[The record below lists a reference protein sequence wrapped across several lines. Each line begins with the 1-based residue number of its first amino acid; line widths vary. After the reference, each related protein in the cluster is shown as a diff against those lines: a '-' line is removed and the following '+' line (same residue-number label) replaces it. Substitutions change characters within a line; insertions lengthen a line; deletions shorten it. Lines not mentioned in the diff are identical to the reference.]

1 MAEMAAQKNGIDVR
15 HFRLLAQTKRRTKA
29 ALVRQVWPEIKSA
42 LAAGHRLKD
51 VQNWL
56 NEVGIEIG
64 YDARL
69 SDYIGQLK
77 RCDAGLVA
85 STAVSET
92 QGSAMVHDKSTL
104 GHRRTHGCIVAD
116 RRSTGNNMSAGRYRL
131 TSAPNRKP
139 EVDPPKG
146 ETKYRENAG
155 SNISL
160 ARTHA
165 LSCPQT
171 SLQTKPSTNKLNIE
185 GFLVAALP
193 ICTVVFFALGFL
205 VGRMP

>member
-15 HFRLLAQTKRRTKA
+15 HFRLLAQTKPRTKA
-29 ALVRQVWPEIKSA
+29 ALVRQAWPEIKRA

-64 YDARL
+64 YARL
-69 SDYIGQLK
+69 SDYVGQLK
-77 RCDAGLVA
+77 RRDAGSVA
-85 STAVSET
+85 STAISET
-92 QGSAMVHDKSTL
+92 HRSAMVHDKSSI

-116 RRSTGNNMSAGRYRL
+116 RRSTGSDMSAGRHRL

-139 EVDPPKG
+139 KVDPPQG
-146 ETKYRENAG
+146 ETEPRENAD
-155 SNISL
+155 SDSSFP
-160 ARTHA
+160 RTGA
-165 LSCPQT
+165 LSCPRT
-171 SLQTKPSTNKLNIE
+171 SLQTKPPMNKSNLV
-185 GFLVAALP
+185 GFLVGALLV
-193 ICTVVFFALGFL
+193 CTVVFFALGFL